1 REAGRRGDA
10 LRVLYCL
17 HMPVV
22 TDPFASTT
30 TVPQIAELREYAE
43 GVLEAVAATTQQIDP
58 ALEVQTELSTR
69 PPSTGLLEAS
79 EDSSLVVVGTRGL
92 SGLGAMF
99 LGSVST
105 RVAAHASCPT
115 VVVPPG

>member
-1 REAGRRGDA
+1 MAGTVVVGVDGSEDSGDALTWAVREAGRRGDA

-69 PPSTGLLEAS
+69 PPSTGLLEA
-79 EDSSLVVVGTRGL
+79 
-92 SGLGAMF
+92 
-99 LGSVST
+99 
-105 RVAAHASCPT
+105 
-115 VVVPPG
+115 